1 MKAELREKIATS
13 LQNTF
18 VVVNVAATIQEMAM
32 DFEKSQKQGKA
43 IIQSKA
49 TPQTIMISKQSGQS
63 QQANNKRK
71 QEEHPY
77 EKYKNCGRMGSLQ
90 SSPTNL

>member
-1 MKAELREKIATS
+1 MKVELREKIATS

-77 EKYKNCGRMGSLQ
+77 KKCKNCGRMGS
-90 SSPTNL
+90 SPTNL